1 MKTLR
6 MGTPVTIGD
15 LELIP
20 VEATHI
26 DASRAAG
33 ALVGFAS
40 KSAAAIVVRSRAG
53 AWALSPEG
61 DEASLEEL
69 VREVPGL
76 RERVE

>member
-40 KSAAAIVVRSRAG
+40 KSAAIVVRSRAG